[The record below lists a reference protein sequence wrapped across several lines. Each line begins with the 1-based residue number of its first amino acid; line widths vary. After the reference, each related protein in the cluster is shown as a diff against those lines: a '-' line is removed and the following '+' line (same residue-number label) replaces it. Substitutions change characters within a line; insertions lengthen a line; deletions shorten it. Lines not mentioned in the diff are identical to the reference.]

1 MPAKPE
7 QTGTLPPD
15 MRDVAKTAR
24 RGLWIIAIG
33 LGGFILWAS
42 LAPLAQGV
50 AGSGTVVVAGERKT
64 VQALTGGAVERI
76 MVREGDHVQAEQL
89 LMADGAFRYLIQK
102 LESALLQHADKLEP
116 LDAKLIRLITDNPAI
131 TLGELMQLTQCTVTE
146 ARLARFQA
154 DSW

>member
-1 MPAKPE
+1 MNDDISIS
-7 QTGTLPPD
+7 LPSLIHRIGREAVKQAQAIAAQYD
-15 MRDVAKTAR
+15 CELKRVR
-24 RGLWIIAIG
+24 RSRNWCIVGAAIKIQSCCAH
-33 LGGFILWAS
+33 L
-42 LAPLAQGV
+42 
-50 AGSGTVVVAGERKT
+50 K
-64 VQALTGGAVERI
+64 
-76 MVREGDHVQAEQL
+76 AEQL

>member
-1 MPAKPE
+1 MNDDISIS
-7 QTGTLPPD
+7 LPSLIHRIGREAVKQAQAIAAQYD
-15 MRDVAKTAR
+15 CELKRVRRSRNWCIVGAAIKIQSCTAR
-24 RGLWIIAIG
+24 L
-33 LGGFILWAS
+33 
-42 LAPLAQGV
+42 
-50 AGSGTVVVAGERKT
+50 
-64 VQALTGGAVERI
+64 
-76 MVREGDHVQAEQL
+76 QAEQL
-89 LMADGAFRYLIQK
+89 LMTDGAFRYLIQK

>member
-1 MPAKPE
+1 MNDDISIS
-7 QTGTLPPD
+7 LPSLIHRIGREAVKQAQAIAIQYD
-15 MRDVAKTAR
+15 CELKRVRRSRNWCMVGAAIKIQSCTAR
-24 RGLWIIAIG
+24 L
-33 LGGFILWAS
+33 
-42 LAPLAQGV
+42 
-50 AGSGTVVVAGERKT
+50 
-64 VQALTGGAVERI
+64 
-76 MVREGDHVQAEQL
+76 QAEQL
-89 LMADGAFRYLIQK
+89 VMVDGAFRYLIQK

>member
-1 MPAKPE
+1 MNDDISIS
-7 QTGTLPPD
+7 LPSLIHRIGREAVKQAQAIAAQYD
-15 MRDVAKTAR
+15 CELKRVRRSRNWCIVGAAIKIQSCTAR
-24 RGLWIIAIG
+24 L
-33 LGGFILWAS
+33 
-42 LAPLAQGV
+42 
-50 AGSGTVVVAGERKT
+50 
-64 VQALTGGAVERI
+64 
-76 MVREGDHVQAEQL
+76 QAEQL

-131 TLGELMQLTQCTVTE
+131 TLGELMQQTQCTITE

>member
-1 MPAKPE
+1 MNDDISIS
-7 QTGTLPPD
+7 LPSLIHRIGREAVKQAQAIATQYD
-15 MRDVAKTAR
+15 CELKRVR
-24 RGLWIIAIG
+24 RSRNWCMVGAAIKIQSCCAH
-33 LGGFILWAS
+33 LQSEPL
-42 LAPLAQGV
+42 LAQ
-50 AGSGTVVVAGERKT
+50 
-64 VQALTGGAVERI
+64 QLTAK
-76 MVREGDHVQAEQL
+76 
-89 LMADGAFRYLIQK
+89 DGQFGYLIKK

>member
-1 MPAKPE
+1 MNDDISIS
-7 QTGTLPPD
+7 LPSLIHRIGREAVKQAQAIATQYD
-15 MRDVAKTAR
+15 CELKRVR
-24 RGLWIIAIG
+24 RSRNWCIVGAAIKIQSCCAH
-33 LGGFILWAS
+33 L
-42 LAPLAQGV
+42 
-50 AGSGTVVVAGERKT
+50 K
-64 VQALTGGAVERI
+64 
-76 MVREGDHVQAEQL
+76 AEQL

>member
-1 MPAKPE
+1 MVGAAIKI
-7 QTGTLPPD
+7 QSC
-15 MRDVAKTAR
+15 TAR
-24 RGLWIIAIG
+24 L
-33 LGGFILWAS
+33 
-42 LAPLAQGV
+42 
-50 AGSGTVVVAGERKT
+50 
-64 VQALTGGAVERI
+64 
-76 MVREGDHVQAEQL
+76 QAEQL
-89 LMADGAFRYLIQK
+89 LMSDGSFRYLIQK

>member
-1 MPAKPE
+1 MVGAAIKI
-7 QTGTLPPD
+7 QSCS
-15 MRDVAKTAR
+15 AR
-24 RGLWIIAIG
+24 L
-33 LGGFILWAS
+33 
-42 LAPLAQGV
+42 
-50 AGSGTVVVAGERKT
+50 
-64 VQALTGGAVERI
+64 
-76 MVREGDHVQAEQL
+76 QAEQL

>member
-1 MPAKPE
+1 MNDDISIS
-7 QTGTLPPD
+7 LPSLIHRIGREAVKQAQAIATQYD
-15 MRDVAKTAR
+15 CELKRVR
-24 RGLWIIAIG
+24 RSRNWCIVGAAIKIQSCCAH
-33 LGGFILWAS
+33 LK
-42 LAPLAQGV
+42 V
-50 AGSGTVVVAGERKT
+50 
-64 VQALTGGAVERI
+64 
-76 MVREGDHVQAEQL
+76 EQL

>member
-1 MPAKPE
+1 MNDDI
-7 QTGTLPPD
+7 TISLPSLIHRIGREAVKQAQAIATQYD
-15 MRDVAKTAR
+15 CELKRVR
-24 RGLWIIAIG
+24 RSRNWCIVGAAIKIQSCSAH
-33 LGGFILWAS
+33 L
-42 LAPLAQGV
+42 
-50 AGSGTVVVAGERKT
+50 
-64 VQALTGGAVERI
+64 
-76 MVREGDHVQAEQL
+76 QAEQR

-102 LESALLQHADKLEP
+102 LESALLQYANKLEP

>member
-1 MPAKPE
+1 MNDDISIS
-7 QTGTLPPD
+7 LPSLIHRIGREAVKQAQAIATQYD
-15 MRDVAKTAR
+15 CELKRVR
-24 RGLWIIAIG
+24 RSRNWCIVGAAIKIQSCCAH
-33 LGGFILWAS
+33 L
-42 LAPLAQGV
+42 
-50 AGSGTVVVAGERKT
+50 
-64 VQALTGGAVERI
+64 
-76 MVREGDHVQAEQL
+76 QAEQL
-89 LMADGAFRYLIQK
+89 LMADGVFRYLIQK